1 MSQVVL
7 VTGVADPAVARTARL
22 IAERGQAAGIDK
34 VVGVDT
40 TLPAHELGAVKFI
53 RADIRTPVI
62 GKVLAVEDVDTVL
75 HFGMEPSQS
84 RQKSTKE
91 LNVIGTMQVLAACQ
105 RSERLRKFVLGS
117 STAVYG
123 TSPRDPAVWSESGTA
138 RSGVRS
144 GFPRDVVEVES
155 YTRGFARRRPDV
167 MVTTLRMA
175 QILSPRSEA
184 PLARY
189 FRAPMLPVVLG
200 FDPRLQFL
208 HLEDAMEVIWQAACY
223 DRPGTFNVA
232 GDGVLLLS
240 QCARLLGK
248 PTLPLPPVGLGTGF
262 ARVARVTGTE
272 VSPTLHR
279 LLTYGRVVD
288 TSALRDIFGYRLR
301 HTTRQT
307 FESFADALHPGLL
320 RVGDRR

>member
-7 VTGVADPAVARTARL
+7 VTGVADETAARTARL
-22 IAERGQAAGIDK
+22 IAERGEETGVEK
-34 VVGVDT
+34 VVGVDLS
-40 TLPAHELGAVKFI
+40 LPSHELGRVKFI

-75 HFGMEPSQS
+75 HLGVEPSQA
-84 RQKSTKE
+84 RRTPTKE
-91 LNVIGTMQVLAACQ
+91 LNIIGTMQLLAACQ
-105 RSERLRKFVLGS
+105 RSERVGKLVVGS

-123 TSPRDPAVWSESGTA
+123 TSPRDPAVWSESGAA

-144 GFPRDVVEVES
+144 GFPKDVVEVES
-155 YTRGFARRRPDV
+155 YVRGFARRRPDV
-167 MVTTLRMA
+167 TVTTLRMA
-175 QILSPRSEA
+175 QVLSPQSDA

-189 FRAPMLPVVLG
+189 FQSPVLPSVLG

-208 HLEDAMEVIWQAACY
+208 HPADAIEVCRRAVCD

-248 PTLPLPPVGLGTGF
+248 PTVPLPPVGLGASF
-262 ARVARVTGTE
+262 PRVARLIGTE
-272 VSPTLHR
+272 ISPTLHR

-288 TSALRDIFGYRLR
+288 TAALREIFGYRLQ
-301 HTTRQT
+301 HTTDQT
-307 FESFADALHPGLL
+307 FQAFAAALRPGPL
-320 RVGDRR
+320 RVGARR

>member
-1 MSQVVL
+1 MSRVVL
-7 VTGVADPAVARTARL
+7 VTGVADGAVARTARL
-22 IAERGQAAGIDK
+22 IAERGAESGIEK

-40 TLPAHELGAVKFI
+40 TLPSHELGSVKFI

-62 GKVLAVEDVDTVL
+62 GKVLAVEDVDTVVHL
-75 HFGMEPSQS
+75 GVAPSSS
-84 RQKSTKE
+84 RLKSTKE

-105 RSERLRKFVLGS
+105 RSETLRKFVLGS

-138 RSGVRS
+138 RGGVRS
-144 GFPRDVVEVES
+144 GYPKDTVEVEG

-167 MVTTLRMA
+167 LVTILRMS
-175 QILSPRSEA
+175 QILSPRSSA
-184 PLARY
+184 PLAAY
-189 FRAPMLPVVLG
+189 FRGPVLPSVLG

-208 HLEDAMEVIWQAACY
+208 HLADAMEVVRQAASH

-232 GDGVLLLS
+232 GDGVMLLS

-248 PTLPLPPVGLGTGF
+248 PAVPLPPVGLGSAF
-262 ARVARVTGTE
+262 ARVARLVGTE
-272 VSPTLHR
+272 TSPDLHR

-288 TSALRDIFGYRLR
+288 TAALRDIFGYEVR
-301 HTTRQT
+301 HSTRQT
-307 FESFADALHPGLL
+307 FSSFAGALRPGLL
-320 RVGDRR
+320 HAGVR